1 LSIFALFAVCGILVI
16 TFSDQESKSA
26 AGRIGNGFFDLY
38 SRISGSF
45 GDILSYS
52 RLFALG
58 LATGIIANVVNT
70 MAEMTWGMP
79 YIGKVITVGLLIG
92 GHLFNIVINALG
104 GFIHT
109 ARLQFVEF
117 FTKFYEGG
125 GEEFK
130 AFKRERAYTTIMEG

>member
-1 LSIFALFAVCGILVI
+1 
-16 TFSDQESKSA
+16 
-26 AGRIGNGFFDLY
+26 
-38 SRISGSF
+38 
-45 GDILSYS
+45 
-52 RLFALG
+52 
-58 LATGIIANVVNT
+58 VVNT
-70 MAEMTWGMP
+70 MAGMTWGIP
-79 YIGKVITVGLLIG
+79 YLGKVITVGLLIG

-130 AFKRERAYTTIMEG
+130 PFKRKRLYTVVTNM